1 MLCHGVEAREEQ
13 DEEDLFMKSD
23 VGGKH
28 TLFTS
33 ELPTLAE
40 ERLAYTKAFPSF

>member
-23 VGGKH
+23 VGGKN
-28 TLFTS
+28 TPFTS
-33 ELPTLAE
+33 ELPTLSE
-40 ERLAYTKAFPSF
+40 ERLAYTEAFPSF